1 MSLFCPIDSYSSRR
15 GEFMKLLFTGDRET
29 QRKSLY
35 KLLFRALSGG
45 FTPILLTGDR
55 SFDLYDF
62 LRVRKRMRFPMEL
75 ASKIQFACAVNGHHM
90 KTLISRTKDFDG
102 SSFPIFL
109 DFTGHYLDDTISEDI
124 RKYMFYRDLQSL
136 SSVESI
142 NRPIFFFESG
152 FLYRDTIHSKLK
164 NILENK
170 VKIHLEQSQ
179 DKTRIRRFFLNE
191 SEKKEFFEGSPH
203 SGLFYLCKKLS
214 TTLRTTGKI
223 SYSQ

>member
-1 MSLFCPIDSYSSRR
+1 
-15 GEFMKLLFTGDRET
+15 MKLLFTGDRET
-29 QRKSLY
+29 QRNSLY

-62 LRVRKRMRFPMEL
+62 LRVRKKMRFPMEL
-75 ASKIQFACAVNGHHM
+75 ASKIQFACAVNAHHL
-90 KTLISRTKDFDG
+90 KTLISRTKDFDLET
-102 SSFPIFL
+102 SFPIFL

-124 RKYMFYRDLQSL
+124 RTYMFYRDLKSL

-142 NRPIFFFESG
+142 KTPIFFFESG

-170 VKIHLEQSQ
+170 VKIHLEQSK

-214 TTLRTTGKI
+214 TTLRNTAKI

>member
-1 MSLFCPIDSYSSRR
+1 
-15 GEFMKLLFTGDRET
+15 MKLLFTGEREI

-62 LRVRKRMRFPMEL
+62 LRVRKKLRFPMEL
-75 ASKIQFACAVNGHHM
+75 ASKIQFACAVNVHHM
-90 KTLISRTKDFDG
+90 KTLISRTKEFDKETT
-102 SSFPIFL
+102 FPIFL

-124 RKYMFYRDLQSL
+124 RTYMFYRDLQAL

-142 NRPIFFFESG
+142 HRPVFFFESG

-164 NILENK
+164 QILENK
-170 VKIHLEQSQ
+170 VKIHLDQSS

-191 SEKKEFFEGSPH
+191 SEKKEFFEGSTH
-203 SGLFYLCKKLS
+203 SSLSYLCKKLS
-214 TTLRTTGKI
+214 TTLRSSGKI